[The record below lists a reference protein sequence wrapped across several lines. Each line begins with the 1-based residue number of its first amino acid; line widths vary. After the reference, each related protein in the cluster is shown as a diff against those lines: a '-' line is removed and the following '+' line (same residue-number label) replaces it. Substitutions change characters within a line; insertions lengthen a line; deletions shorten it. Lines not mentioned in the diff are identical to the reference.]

1 MKTLTFLLCI
11 LIATSLCAQDVSKE
25 NLAALQDEELLELF
39 NQVYTDSI
47 KAEKVARTYLNR
59 ARAQEDTIKM
69 ARGYD
74 RLARIFHPEKNL
86 RFADS
91 VIVLT
96 EHTNHIT
103 YPALGYILKA
113 TNYYEMNN
121 LELVVMNYLLAYR
134 IAENRN
140 NTSQQ
145 VFVMDNLVYFKAI
158 WGNPFEALK
167 LQRKRHEIVNSPEF
181 IQNKRKTVRKGVI
194 SKIGKEYTHDLILS
208 YESFSFCFLNMKE
221 LDSARFY
228 TNKAYNLVRV
238 YDGFEKE
245 YHKILL
251 REYNMQISFYDNKFK
266 ETLKYSDSLLKSKTI
281 VDDPYNLKNVYF
293 FKGLAHLKLG
303 EQKKGFSYLL
313 LADSIYDNSDV
324 QIVMPYQRKLFE
336 QLYYF
341 NDSLNNRENKII
353 YLNKML
359 RVDSVLKKNYR
370 FYEPNLIKKFETP
383 RLLKEKENL
392 IAGLEKKQKVTK
404 SISYWYLLIAILSL
418 TAFLFYYGRQ
428 RIYKQRY
435 ENLIA
440 KQTKPKTDITSQDVV
455 TSISTSIISDILTS
469 LEQFESK
476 QEYLSQNISLTKLAK
491 TFGTNSNY
499 LSKVINLKMEK
510 SFPQYIND
518 LRVDYAAEE
527 LRTNR
532 QFRRF
537 TIKAIAEDCGF
548 RSAESFSKAFY
559 KSHGIYPSY
568 YIKKLNKKNEGL

>member
-59 ARAQEDTIKM
+59 ARAQGDTIKM

-91 VIVLT
+91 VIFLT
-96 EHTNHIT
+96 KEKSHIS
-103 YPALGYILKA
+103 YPAMGFMIKA
-113 TNYYEMNN
+113 YEYERLNKLPEATENFYLLYDYAIRNDNIEHQLFSLHNLIIFKSFWGNKIDAIDLQHFRNN
-121 LELVVMNYLLAYR
+121 LLKSPDLKNKLRKSVRSKFHDSLDEVVFENEIFSIYSYVVCYMNIKDYEKVSAYIDIAFDKLKSYTGRYKADFQIWFLEAQLEEKFHTEDYTGVFEVKKEL
-134 IAENRN
+134 E
-140 NTSQQ
+140 S
-145 VFVMDNLVYFKAI
+145 LVGSTHYTTLSADVYGFF
-158 WGNPFEALK
+158 GQTLLK
-167 LQRKRHEIVNSPEF
+167 LQMMEEG
-181 IQNKRKTVRKGVI
+181 IQ
-194 SKIGKEYTHDLILS
+194 Y
-208 YESFSFCFLNMKE
+208 
-221 LDSARFY
+221 
-228 TNKAYNLVRV
+228 
-238 YDGFEKE
+238 
-245 YHKILL
+245 
-251 REYNMQISFYDNKFK
+251 
-266 ETLKYSDSLLKSKTI
+266 LKD
-281 VDDPYNLKNVYF
+281 
-293 FKGLAHLKLG
+293 
-303 EQKKGFSYLL
+303 
-313 LADSIYDNSDV
+313 ADSILSSGSGR
-324 QIVMPYQRKLFE
+324 ILPYQRRIYDILLENYISEDDILNQLETYKKLKRIDSIFKINYKFFE
-336 QLYYF
+336 P
-341 NDSLNNRENKII
+341 E
-353 YLNKML
+353 M
-359 RVDSVLKKNYR
+359 
-370 FYEPNLIKKFETP
+370 IKKFETP
-383 RLLKEKENL
+383 MLLKEKEEL

-418 TAFLFYYGRQ
+418 TAFLFYYSRQ
-428 RIYKQRY
+428 RTYRQRY

-440 KQTKPKTDITSQDVV
+440 KQSKPQANISNQNIV